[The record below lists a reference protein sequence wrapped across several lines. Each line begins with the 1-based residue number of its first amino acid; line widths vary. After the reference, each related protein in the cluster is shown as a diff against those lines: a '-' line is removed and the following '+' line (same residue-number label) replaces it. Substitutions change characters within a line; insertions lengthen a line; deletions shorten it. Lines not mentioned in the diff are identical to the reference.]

1 MIIVNYKSKRKLKK
15 AIGKLLNYSDDLN
28 LMPGVIQNNDPFF
41 VTNYGGTFKASVT
54 LVDGIIKEVR

>member
-15 AIGKLLNYSDDLN
+15 AIGEGLECVHGGTVESGK
-28 LMPGVIQNNDPFF
+28 PFF
-41 VTNYGGTFKASVT
+41 VTNHGSTFHATVT